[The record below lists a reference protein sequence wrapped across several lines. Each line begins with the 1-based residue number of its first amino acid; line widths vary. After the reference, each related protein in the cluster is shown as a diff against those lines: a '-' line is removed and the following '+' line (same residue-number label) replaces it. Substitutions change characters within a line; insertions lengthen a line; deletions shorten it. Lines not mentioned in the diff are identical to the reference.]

1 MATRS
6 RLDFSKPH
14 VLRTGDEYAS
24 AVREI
29 DALLAEGAPKPGSE
43 DADRLQLLSVLVE
56 AYETEHE
63 PPMPDVGPVELVRF
77 MLEQHDMTRADLA
90 PLMGGKARVSEF
102 FSGPRSLSIAQ
113 LRRLSTTLRIPADLL
128 IMPEPA
134 TQRRRKAASP
144 NARSA
149 GARPAAVAEPSPT
162 KPRASKRPRGR
173 R

>member
-1 MATRS
+1 MPTAS

-14 VLRTGDEYAS
+14 VLRTPDEYVV

-56 AYETEHE
+56 VYENEHE
-63 PPMPDVGPVELVRF
+63 PPMPDVGPVELVCF
-77 MLEQHDMTRADLA
+77 MLEQRDMTRADLA

-102 FSGPRSLSIAQ
+102 FSGRRSLSIAQ
-113 LRRLSTTLRIPADLL
+113 VRRLSDALRIPADLL
-128 IMPEPA
+128 IVGEPA
-134 TQRRRKAASP
+134 TTRRRKTSP
-144 NARSA
+144 TSARSA
-149 GARPAAVAEPSPT
+149 TGRRTAVAEPRPAKSELA
-162 KPRASKRPRGR
+162 KKPRGR